1 MGKFRLTRPAML
13 RLGTNSKPQF
23 CRAGQIVDID
33 GPPPISAEPLDQVAI
48 DAFQAHHGT
57 RRLRPNGLQ
66 SFDTTTGRT
75 DVPVYNGGWG
85 EFRK

>member
-1 MGKFRLTRPAML
+1 MGKFRLARPAML

-33 GPPPISAEPLDQVAI
+33 GPPPISAEPLDQAAI
-48 DAFQAHHGT
+48 DAFAAQHGN

-66 SFDTTTGRT
+66 TYDAVTGKT
-75 DVPVYNGGWG
+75 KVPAAGGGW
-85 EFRK
+85 R